1 MIETIKEFIFNLDTT
16 LGSVITSMGYWTYA
30 LLFFIIFSE
39 TGLIIMT
46 FLPGDT
52 LLFAV
57 GAIAA
62 KPDIPLDIYLVNVL
76 LIIAGI
82 SGNMLNY
89 FIGYRFGRGI
99 VQSGKMPFFKPKN
112 LATAENFYHKYGAI
126 AVILSRFFPIVR
138 SFVPFVAGI
147 GKMNWMKY
155 MLYNV
160 IGAVLWISSLT
171 FAGYFFGD
179 LPFVKDNLTYFIILL
194 AMLPFAPF
202 LMAKLGGKSTKE
214 EAE

>member
-1 MIETIKEFIFNLDTT
+1 MIDSIKDFVFNLDNS
-16 LGSVITSMGYWTYA
+16 LAEVISSMGYWTYA

-57 GAIAA
+57 GAISA
-62 KPDIPLDIYLVNVL
+62 KPNIPIDIVWVNIL
-76 LIIAGI
+76 LIIAAI

-89 FIGYRFGRGI
+89 YIGFKYGRSI
-99 VQSGKMPFFKPKN
+99 VQSGKLPFFKPSN
-112 LATAENFYHKYGAI
+112 IVTAENFYNKYGAT

-147 GKMNWMKY
+147 GQMNWMRY
-155 MLYNV
+155 MVYNV
-160 IGAVLWISSLT
+160 VGAILWIST
-171 FAGYFFGD
+171 ITTAGYFFGD
-179 LPFVKDNLTYFIILL
+179 LPFVKENLTYFIIGLVI
-194 AMLPFAPF
+194 LPFIPVIF
-202 LMAKLGGKSTKE
+202 AKLSNKPTK
-214 EAE
+214 

>member
-1 MIETIKEFIFNLDTT
+1 MFETIKEFFLNLDGA
-16 LGSVITSMGYWTYA
+16 LGPVISSMGYWTYA

-62 KPDIPLDIYLVNVL
+62 KPDIPLDIYLLNLL
-76 LIIAGI
+76 LIIAAV

-89 FIGYRFGRGI
+89 FIGFNFGRKI
-99 VQSGKMPFFKPKN
+99 VQSGKMPFFKPQN
-112 LATAENFYHKYGAI
+112 LQAAEEFYNKYGAL
-126 AVILSRFFPIVR
+126 AVIISRFFPIVR

-147 GKMNWMKY
+147 GKMNWLKY

-160 IGAVLWISSLT
+160 IGAVLWIMTLT

-179 LPFVKDNLTYFIILL
+179 LPIVKDNLTYIIIFLCI
-194 AMLPFAPF
+194 LPFIPVLA
-202 LMAKLGGKSTKE
+202 AKFKKKKD
-214 EAE
+214 

>member
-1 MIETIKEFIFNLDTT
+1 MFETIKEFFLNLDGA
-16 LGSVITSMGYWTYA
+16 LGPVISSMGYWTYA

-52 LLFAV
+52 LLFAI

-62 KPDIPLDIYLVNVL
+62 KPDIPLDIYVLNVL
-76 LIIAGI
+76 LIIAAV

-89 FIGYRFGRGI
+89 FIGYNFGRRI
-99 VQSGKMPFFKPKN
+99 VQSGKMPFFKPEN
-112 LATAENFYHKYGAI
+112 LKSAEEFYNKYGAL
-126 AVILSRFFPIVR
+126 AVIISRFFPIVR

-155 MLYNV
+155 MLYNI

-179 LPFVKDNLTYFIILL
+179 LPVVKDNLTYIIIFLCI
-194 AMLPFAPF
+194 LPFIPVIF
-202 LMAKLGGKSTKE
+202 SKLSKSK
-214 EAE
+214 AA

>member
-1 MIETIKEFIFNLDTT
+1 MFETIKEFFLNLDGA
-16 LGSVITSMGYWTYA
+16 LGPVISSMGYWTYA

-52 LLFAV
+52 LLFAI

-62 KPDIPLDIYLVNVL
+62 KPEIPLDIYLLNVL
-76 LIIAGI
+76 LIIAAV

-89 FIGYRFGRGI
+89 FIGYNFGRRI

-112 LATAENFYHKYGAI
+112 LQSAEEFYNKYGAL
-126 AVILSRFFPIVR
+126 AVIISRFFPIVR
-138 SFVPFVAGI
+138 SFVPFVAGV
-147 GKMNWMKY
+147 GRMNWMKY

-160 IGAVLWISSLT
+160 IGAVLWIMTLT

-179 LPFVKDNLTYFIILL
+179 LPIVKDNLTYIIIFLVI
-194 AMLPFAPF
+194 LPFIPVLASKF
-202 LMAKLGGKSTKE
+202 VKKSS
-214 EAE
+214 

>member
-1 MIETIKEFIFNLDTT
+1 MFETIKEFFMNLDGA
-16 LGSVITSMGYWTYA
+16 LGPVISSMGYWTYA

-62 KPDIPLDIYLVNVL
+62 KPDIPIDIFVLNVL
-76 LIIAGI
+76 LIIAAV

-89 FIGYRFGRGI
+89 FIGYNFGRKI
-99 VQSGKMPFFKPKN
+99 VQSGKMPFFKPEN
-112 LATAENFYHKYGAI
+112 LSAAEDFYNKYGAF
-126 AVILSRFFPIVR
+126 AVIISRFFPIVR

-147 GKMNWMKY
+147 GKMNWLRY
-155 MLYNV
+155 MMYNI
-160 IGAVLWISSLT
+160 IGAVLWITTLT

-179 LPFVKDNLTYFIILL
+179 LPVVKDNLTYIIIFLCI
-194 AMLPFAPF
+194 LPFIPVLASKF
-202 LMAKLGGKSTKE
+202 KKE
-214 EAE
+214 K